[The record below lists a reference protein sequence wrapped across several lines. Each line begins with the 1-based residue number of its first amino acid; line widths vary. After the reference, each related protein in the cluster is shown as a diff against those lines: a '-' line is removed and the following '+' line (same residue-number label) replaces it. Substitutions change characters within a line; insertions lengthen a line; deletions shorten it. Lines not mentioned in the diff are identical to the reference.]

1 MPRSRSRSRER
12 YRDSHSH
19 RDRHSDRSRGDS
31 HKDLHREDTRE
42 RDRARY
48 KSDRHDRKDRHTDD
62 DRGRHQSRSHA
73 RDNHNPSSSGP
84 EDNSRK
90 RLAEEPAQSE
100 EEVKRQRLAKLAAW
114 RQQQAVATV
123 KTEQPSSPR
132 PLRVFDDDPGEE
144 DENPLKQEAQSAAW
158 LPWEDPATAFRS
170 AGHVIPPEIAAKKAA
185 AAIAEAQAVADAGQ
199 EDDVDPL
206 DAFMDAAVNPE
217 VAAAEKAEAA
227 RKEEL
232 RKEQVKALA
241 DGKQAAVPKLD
252 ELLAPDSDSEE
263 EPDLELQLPANKVK
277 YMVGQ
282 GGDKIKYIQ
291 RKTKCRIQVKKEQ
304 AELARAFGSGPQL
317 LPPKGL
323 PLPDGQKKM
332 VTVMLFGSA
341 AECENAR
348 KLIEEACDNKE
359 QKAKQRAKE
368 YEKKKDE
375 KRRDRQLYH
384 MRHTHDYEEL
394 ELPLGASKA
403 DVKKAF
409 RTLAK
414 KWHPDKH
421 PENQEE
427 AKTKFQAIQKAF
439 ESLMS
444 TDEDARIEALT
455 AAANEAHMP

>member
-12 YRDSHSH
+12 SSH
-19 RDRHSDRSRGDS
+19 RDRH
-31 HKDLHREDTRE
+31 HE
-42 RDRARY
+42 RP
-48 KSDRHDRKDRHTDD
+48 KSDRHGHSQRSSTRDRDR
-62 DRGRHQSRSHA
+62 DRYKSERHDTHDRRSHLTSDNGQGDRNGLDA
-73 RDNHNPSSSGP
+73 SHSSRDEG
-84 EDNSRK
+84 SRK
-90 RLAEEPAQSE
+90 RAADGPVQSE

-114 RQQQAVATV
+114 RQQQSEGPV
-123 KTEQPSSPR
+123 KVEQPSSPQ
-132 PLRVFDDDPGEE
+132 PFSVFEDPFAQ
-144 DENPLKQEAQSAAW
+144 DELPKAEPQQAAW
-158 LPWEDPATAFRS
+158 MPWEDPATAFRS
-170 AGHVIPPEIAAKKAA
+170 ATTFIPPEIAAKKAA
-185 AAIAEAQAVADAGQ
+185 AAVAEAQALADQAQ

-227 RKEEL
+227 RKEAL
-232 RKEQVKALA
+232 RTEQVKALA
-241 DGKQAAVPKLD
+241 DGKKPVVPKFD

-263 EPDLELQLPANKVK
+263 EPDLVLQLPANKVK

-291 RKTKCRIQVKKEQ
+291 RKTKCRIQVRKEQ
-304 AELARAFGSGPQL
+304 EELARAFGSGPQL
-317 LPPKGL
+317 LPPKGA
-323 PLPDGQKKM
+323 PLPDGQKRM
-332 VTVMLFGSA
+332 VAVMLFGNKS
-341 AECENAR
+341 ECENAR
-348 KLIEEACDNKE
+348 RLIEEATDNKE

-421 PENQEE
+421 PEDPDA

-444 TDEDARIEALT
+444 TDEDARIEAL
-455 AAANEAHMP
+455 AAAAHEAHLP

>member
-12 YRDSHSH
+12 YRGSHSH

-31 HKDLHREDTRE
+31 HRGTHRGDTRE
-42 RDRARY
+42 PDRV
-48 KSDRHDRKDRHTDD
+48 
-62 DRGRHQSRSHA
+62 
-73 RDNHNPSSSGP
+73 RDNYDPSSSGRE
-84 EDNSRK
+84 EDSRK
-90 RLAEEPAQSE
+90 RLAEPAQSE

-114 RQQQAVATV
+114 QQQQAGATV
-123 KTEQPSSPR
+123 KPEQPSSPR
-132 PLRVFDDDPGEE
+132 PLRVFDDDPEE
-144 DENPLKQEAQSAAW
+144 DDEEPLKQEAQSAACHPFIH
-158 LPWEDPATAFRS
+158 LSIHTFISLKPVLCED
-170 AGHVIPPEIAAKKAA
+170 
-185 AAIAEAQAVADAGQ
+185 AVLTSFLYEELVP

-241 DGKQAAVPKLD
+241 DGKKAAVPKLD

-317 LPPKGL
+317 LPPKGA

-341 AECENAR
+341 SECENAR

-409 RTLAK
+409 RMLAK

>member
-1 MPRSRSRSRER
+1 MARSRSRSRDR
-12 YRDSHSH
+12 HRSSHSH
-19 RDRHSDRSRGDS
+19 RQEHSDRRRDDRCRDS
-31 HKDLHREDTRE
+31 HRQST
-42 RDRARY
+42 RDRDRERY
-48 KSDRHDRKDRHTDD
+48 KSERHSRHDDDHTSDHRRRYSAEERYREDVGDR
-62 DRGRHQSRSHA
+62 
-73 RDNHNPSSSGP
+73 
-84 EDNSRK
+84 EDGSRK
-90 RLAEEPAQSE
+90 RAAEAPAQSE

-114 RQQQAVATV
+114 RQQQNGPQV
-123 KTEQPSSPR
+123 KAEEPSNP
-132 PLRVFDDDPGEE
+132 PVFDAFADDDDEE
-144 DENPLKQEAQSAAW
+144 DEKPIKHEAQSTAW
-158 LPWEDPATAFRS
+158 MPWEDPATAFRS
-170 AGHVIPPEIAAKKAA
+170 ASHVIPPEIAAKKAA
-185 AAIAEAQAVADAGQ
+185 AALAEAQAVADQAQ
-199 EDDVDPL
+199 EDDDVDPL

-232 RKEQVKALA
+232 RKQQAKALA
-241 DGKQAAVPKLD
+241 DGKQPAIPKLD

-317 LPPKGL
+317 LPGKGM
-323 PLPDGQKKM
+323 PLPDGQKRM

-341 AECENAR
+341 SECENAR
-348 KLIEEACDNKE
+348 RLIEEACDNKE

-384 MRHTHDYEEL
+384 MRHTHDYEAL
-394 ELPLGASKA
+394 EVPLGASKA
-403 DVKKAF
+403 DIKKAF
-409 RTLAK
+409 RLLAK

-421 PENQEE
+421 PDNQEE
-427 AKTKFQAIQKAF
+427 AKTRFQAIQKAF